1 MSRASDDLPQRLTTT
16 SFAVLAQLALRPW
29 STYELARQR
38 IRYFRYVWPRAES
51 AIYREVK
58 RLAGMRLVAARREYV
73 GKRPRTVYS
82 ITEGGRQI
90 LREWLGTPVSPFA
103 MDFEAMIR
111 LFIAPLGTKDQIVAT
126 LEQVRSDAGEMLR
139 FGGEVKQEFLE
150 GRAALQD
157 QVYLR
162 ALAVDFF
169 VSLLHTVDDW
179 AERTLAE
186 IEGWSDLSAE
196 DKNRRGLEIM
206 GSLPVPTPREH
217 IEGTPVPPRTQRR
230 GQPSGSMR
238 QISTSNDGAETGS
251 GIRKRVRDRQH
262 LPRAQGTHTESRH
275 HWSGPGGSRAGASLT

>member
-1 MSRASDDLPQRLTTT
+1 LTTT
-16 SFAVLAQLALRPW
+16 SYAVLAQLALRPW

-58 RLAGMRLVAARREYV
+58 RLAAMGLITVNREYV

-82 ITEGGRQI
+82 ITEGGRQV
-90 LREWLGTPVSPFA
+90 LRAWLDTPVSPFA

-111 LFIAPLGTKDQIVAT
+111 LFIAPLGTKEQIISA

-139 FGGEVKQEFLE
+139 FSGAVKQEFLD

-157 QVYLR
+157 QVYIR

-169 VSLLHTVDDW
+169 VSLLRTVDSW

-186 IEGWSDLSAE
+186 IEGWKDLSS
-196 DKNRRGLEIM
+196 DGKNDRGLEIFEQ
-206 GSLPVPTPREH
+206 LAAPTPGEH
-217 IEGTPVPPRTQRR
+217 TDRTPMPPRTQGRR
-230 GQPSGSMR
+230 RSS
-238 QISTSNDGAETGS
+238 
-251 GIRKRVRDRQH
+251 
-262 LPRAQGTHTESRH
+262 
-275 HWSGPGGSRAGASLT
+275 

>member
-1 MSRASDDLPQRLTTT
+1 MSRAEDDSPQQLTTT
-16 SFAVLAQLALRPW
+16 SYAVLAQLALRPW

-58 RLAGMRLVAARREYV
+58 RLAAMGLIAAKREYV

-82 ITEGGRQI
+82 ITRAGRQV

-111 LFIAPLGTKDQIVAT
+111 LFIAPLGTKEQIVAT
-126 LEQVRSDAGEMLR
+126 LEQVRSDAQEMLR
-139 FGGEVKQEFLE
+139 FGGAVKQEFLE

-157 QVYLR
+157 QVYIR

-169 VSLLHTVDDW
+169 VSLLRTVDSW

-186 IEGWSDLSAE
+186 IEGWKDLSP
-196 DKNRRGLEIM
+196 DGKNERGLEIFAN
-206 GSLPVPTPREH
+206 LPAPTRREPTDR
-217 IEGTPVPPRTQRR
+217 TPVPPRTQRR
-230 GQPSGSMR
+230 RRSS
-238 QISTSNDGAETGS
+238 
-251 GIRKRVRDRQH
+251 
-262 LPRAQGTHTESRH
+262 
-275 HWSGPGGSRAGASLT
+275 